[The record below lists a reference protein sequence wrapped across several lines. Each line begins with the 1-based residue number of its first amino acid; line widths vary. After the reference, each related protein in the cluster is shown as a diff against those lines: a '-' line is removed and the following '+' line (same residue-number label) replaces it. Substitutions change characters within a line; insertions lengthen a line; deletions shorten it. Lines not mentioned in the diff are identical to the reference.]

1 MTNTSRDALIKRL
14 AEQWAALDPADPYRA
29 DVALAADMLES
40 DVSLINE
47 GNKAQQVAVPE
58 REPLSAVEIVGMA
71 EGIHGA
77 IATVVPIRELLE
89 FARAIEAAHNI
100 RNLKINVDQPT
111 T

>member
-58 REPLSAVEIVGMA
+58 REPLSEAQIKDVVWGYVEDSNNIPENIVGIVRAVE
-71 EGIHGA
+71 
-77 IATVVPIRELLE
+77 T
-89 FARAIEAAHNI
+89 AHNI
-100 RNLKINVDQPT
+100 KAKP
-111 T
+111 